1 MLSTITPDTSHGDRW
16 LYLSNQVPDSTLV
29 LGSPLS
35 TFHATFIAYLSQI
48 ATYEHFPSIHRHSAD
63 LAQSWFLLPALP
75 VQQGL
80 QRGAFFSA
88 LIIYQGGRDFMLSLH
103 ATFWFTPVILF
114 THKDL
119 AASESGFSSEDIYT
133 TARNSPHTWYVLK
146 SSALCT

>member
-1 MLSTITPDTSHGDRW
+1 M
-16 LYLSNQVPDSTLV
+16 
-29 LGSPLS
+29 
-35 TFHATFIAYLSQI
+35 
-48 ATYEHFPSIHRHSAD
+48 
-63 LAQSWFLLPALP
+63 LPALP
-75 VQQGL
+75 VQHGSR
-80 QRGAFFSA
+80 RGAVFSA
-88 LIIYQGGRDFMLSLH
+88 LIINQGGRDFMSSLH